1 MEMKGK
7 AIGKFN
13 IREKERRSKIDMELR
28 RVWDKQVISEDHW
41 VDMEI
46 SLKWVRVN
54 MIIRS
59 FKTLRKNHL
68 AGKLVSNRFIQN
80 FKKNKTN

>member
-7 AIGKFN
+7 AIEKFN
-13 IREKERRSKIDMELR
+13 IREKEPRSKIDMELR
-28 RVWDKQVISEDHW
+28 RVWDKQVILEDHW

-46 SLKWVRVN
+46 SLRWVRVN
-54 MIIRS
+54 MIILS
-59 FKTLRKNHL
+59 FKMLKKNHL
-68 AGKLVSNRFIQN
+68 AGKLVSNRFIQS